1 MRLATR
7 ILFALSGFLLL
18 AAAVYWTMSYTGTA
32 QNRDPAGPA
41 LLAVAA
47 VGFGYTGLVLWA
59 AARRA
64 DREAAAEHAA
74 PGAEHATVAHVPPTI
89 WPFGFSSAAPLATD
103 PVASRRARQCPLR
116 SRNTTS
122 AATPTSTA
130 SITVPWYWLGL
141 GAGRPAGLQRR
152 HTDWPHATR
161 VPQRR
166 QRS

>member
-7 ILFALSGFLLL
+7 ILFGLSGFLLV

-59 AARRA
+59 AGRRA

-74 PGAEHATVAHVPPTI
+74 PGAGPAAVAHVPPTI
-89 WPFGFSSAAPLATD
+89 WPFGFSVAALALVVGAV
-103 PVASRRARQCPLR
+103 VATKVL
-116 SRNTTS
+116 
-122 AATPTSTA
+122 
-130 SITVPWYWLGL
+130 VPLGL
-141 GAGRPAGLQRR
+141 ALFAAAAAGWFADVRR
-152 HTDWPHATR
+152 TARH
-161 VPQRR
+161 
-166 QRS
+166 

>member
-74 PGAEHATVAHVPPTI
+74 SGAERATVVHVPPTI
-89 WPFGFSSAAPLATD
+89 WPFGFSVAALALVVGAV
-103 PVASRRARQCPLR
+103 VATKVLIP
-116 SRNTTS
+116 
-122 AATPTSTA
+122 
-130 SITVPWYWLGL
+130 LGL
-141 GAGRPAGLQRR
+141 ALFAAAAAGWFADVRR
-152 HTDWPHATR
+152 TARH
-161 VPQRR
+161 
-166 QRS
+166 

>member
-7 ILFALSGFLLL
+7 ILFGLSGFLLL

-47 VGFGYTGLVLWA
+47 VGFGYTGLVLWT

-74 PGAEHATVAHVPPTI
+74 PGAEHETVAHVPPTI
-89 WPFGFSSAAPLATD
+89 WPFGFSVAALALVVGAV
-103 PVASRRARQCPLR
+103 VATKVL
-116 SRNTTS
+116 
-122 AATPTSTA
+122 
-130 SITVPWYWLGL
+130 VPLGL
-141 GAGRPAGLQRR
+141 ALFAAAAAGWFADVRR
-152 HTDWPHATR
+152 TARH
-161 VPQRR
+161 
-166 QRS
+166 

>member
-7 ILFALSGFLLL
+7 ILFGLSGFLLL

-47 VGFGYTGLVLWA
+47 VGFGYTGLVLWT

-74 PGAEHATVAHVPPTI
+74 PGAEHASVAHVPPTI
-89 WPFGFSSAAPLATD
+89 WPFAFSIAALALVVGAV
-103 PVASRRARQCPLR
+103 VATKIL
-116 SRNTTS
+116 
-122 AATPTSTA
+122 
-130 SITVPWYWLGL
+130 VPLGL
-141 GAGRPAGLQRR
+141 ALFVAAAAGWFADVRR
-152 HTDWPHATR
+152 TARH
-161 VPQRR
+161 
-166 QRS
+166 

>member
-64 DREAAAEHAA
+64 DREAAAEPTA
-74 PGAEHATVAHVPPTI
+74 PGAEQATVAHVPPTI
-89 WPFGFSSAAPLATD
+89 WPFGFSVAALALVVGAV
-103 PVASRRARQCPLR
+103 VATKVL
-116 SRNTTS
+116 
-122 AATPTSTA
+122 
-130 SITVPWYWLGL
+130 VPLGL
-141 GAGRPAGLQRR
+141 ALFAAAAAGWFADVRR
-152 HTDWPHATR
+152 TARH
-161 VPQRR
+161 
-166 QRS
+166 

>member
-18 AAAVYWTMSYTGTA
+18 AAAVYWTMSYIGTA

-47 VGFGYTGLVLWA
+47 VGFGYTGLVLWT

-89 WPFGFSSAAPLATD
+89 WPFGFSVAALALVVGAV
-103 PVASRRARQCPLR
+103 VAGKVL
-116 SRNTTS
+116 
-122 AATPTSTA
+122 
-130 SITVPWYWLGL
+130 VPLGL
-141 GAGRPAGLQRR
+141 ALFAAAVAGWFADVRR
-152 HTDWPHATR
+152 TARH
-161 VPQRR
+161 
-166 QRS
+166 

>member
-18 AAAVYWTMSYTGTA
+18 AAAVYWTMSYTGTP

-64 DREAAAEHAA
+64 DREAAAEQAV
-74 PGAEHATVAHVPPTI
+74 PGAERATVVHVPPTI
-89 WPFGFSSAAPLATD
+89 WPFGFSLAALALVVGAV
-103 PVASRRARQCPLR
+103 VAGKVL
-116 SRNTTS
+116 
-122 AATPTSTA
+122 
-130 SITVPWYWLGL
+130 VPLGL
-141 GAGRPAGLQRR
+141 ALFAAAAAGWFADVRR
-152 HTDWPHATR
+152 TARH
-161 VPQRR
+161 
-166 QRS
+166 

>member
-7 ILFALSGFLLL
+7 ILFGLSGFLLL

-74 PGAEHATVAHVPPTI
+74 PGPEHAAVAHVPPTI
-89 WPFGFSSAAPLATD
+89 WPFGFSVAALALVVGAV
-103 PVASRRARQCPLR
+103 VATKVL
-116 SRNTTS
+116 
-122 AATPTSTA
+122 
-130 SITVPWYWLGL
+130 VPLGL
-141 GAGRPAGLQRR
+141 ALFAAAAAGWFADVRR
-152 HTDWPHATR
+152 TARH
-161 VPQRR
+161 
-166 QRS
+166 

>member
-7 ILFALSGFLLL
+7 ILFGLSGFLLL

-74 PGAEHATVAHVPPTI
+74 PGAEQATVAHVPSTI
-89 WPFGFSSAAPLATD
+89 WPFGFSVAALAL
-103 PVASRRARQCPLR
+103 V
-116 SRNTTS
+116 
-122 AATPTSTA
+122 
-130 SITVPWYWLGL
+130 V
-141 GAGRPAGLQRR
+141 GAVV
-152 HTDWPHATR
+152 ATR
-161 VPQRR
+161 VLVPLGLALFAAAAAGWFADVRR
-166 QRS
+166 TTRH